1 MSKSVQEP
9 GTDVGSA
16 RHRLAGSVA
25 FRLGTPQDLGSGH
38 FLDMSVLAGLGW
50 RYGSPDLLIRGE
62 VRTGSILV
70 LGYFSISTDSFGFD
84 PQSKLPR
91 VALTMDDESTNNTN
105 LLTLYSAFP
114 SSNQYWD
121 LPSYHRQTL
130 ASDSEFFHPQ
140 KMRIDSQG
148 QIHWVYRVLWDD
160 TLWYLQAN

>member
-38 FLDMSVLAGLGW
+38 FFDMSVLAGLGW

-70 LGYFSISTDSFGFD
+70 LGYGFGTNRGIWLPWVEFQLLSLWRVGGWLVG
-84 PQSKLPR
+84 PQVSVSPLRHEVVTAGRQSVGRIPWLRIGVAIGLP
-91 VALTMDDESTNNTN
+91 
-105 LLTLYSAFP
+105 
-114 SSNQYWD
+114 
-121 LPSYHRQTL
+121 
-130 ASDSEFFHPQ
+130 
-140 KMRIDSQG
+140 
-148 QIHWVYRVLWDD
+148 LWEK
-160 TLWYLQAN
+160 NF